1 MTYKVE
7 RLDMGPRWE
16 RIAPQSFERG
26 SAALAWLIDWVRERR
41 PGAVF
46 YTDAD
51 PDNPGC
57 YDIMVDYGGAV
68 EQFAVNKEA
77 AR

>member
-1 MTYKVE
+1 MTFKLE
-7 RLDMGPRWE
+7 ELCNGPRWE
-16 RIAPQSFERG
+16 RVTPKSFDRG
-26 SAALAWLIDWVRERR
+26 SAALAFLIDWVRERR

-51 PDNPGC
+51 PANPGC

-68 EQFAVNKEA
+68 RQFAVNKEKV
-77 AR
+77 